1 MLRILPAVV
10 RKWWQNKN
18 PRQASLL
25 DKITT
30 NFVSSQLCQEEL
42 RALIDKKEKH
52 ENMNIKVHPT
62 SREVHA
68 TYSIDEARMELI
80 ITLPINHP
88 LGAVK
93 VESGRQ
99 IGGRVQARDLVM
111 QLTLFLTHQN
121 GSIMDGL
128 SLWKRNLDRKFE
140 GVEECFICYSVLH
153 QDTCKLPHLSC
164 KTCKKKF
171 HGPCLVSFFYFC
183 FVELRFVNFCI
194 LCSINGLVPVTSP
207 LVLFVE
213 TFSRDFFDFF
223 VSCNYNVRDFL

>member
-1 MLRILPAVV
+1 MLRSLPAVV
-10 RKWWQNKN
+10 RKWWHDTN
-18 PRQASLL
+18 PRQATLV

-42 RALIDKKEKH
+42 RALIEKKEKH
-52 ENMNIKVHPT
+52 KNMQIKVHST

-99 IGGRVQARDLVM
+99 IGGRIKSRVLVM
-111 QLTLFLTHQN
+111 QLTIFLTHQN
-121 GSIMDGL
+121 GTIMDGL
-128 SLWKRNLDRKFE
+128 SLWKRNLDRTFE
-140 GVEECFICYSVLH
+140 GVEECYICYSVIH
-153 QDTCKLPHLSC
+153 QDTCQLPKLSC

-171 HGPCLVSFFYFC
+171 HGPCLVSLNFLFKVVLKIICLCCFFFQYKWF
-183 FVELRFVNFCI
+183 
-194 LCSINGLVPVTSP
+194 STSNKSTCP
-207 LVLFVE
+207 ICRNIF
-213 TFSRDFFDFF
+213 
-223 VSCNYNVRDFL
+223 